1 VIKVATK
8 TIEQTVDINAS
19 PHDVY
24 EAYMDSEKHTEF
36 TGAKASVSPEIGGE
50 FSAYDGALRGT
61 ILELVPDAKIV
72 QTWRGS
78 DDGWVPG
85 HFSTATFSLEAIDG
99 GTRLTFVQTRVP
111 EKSFE
116 QISQGWQTFYWP
128 KIKQWLES

>member
-1 VIKVATK
+1 MVATK
-8 TIEQTVDINAS
+8 TIEQSVTFNAS

-24 EAYMDSEKHTEF
+24 EALMDSEKHSQF
-36 TGAKASVSPEIGGE
+36 TGAKASISREVGGS
-50 FSAYDGALRGT
+50 FTAYDGMLSGT

-85 HFSTATFSLEAIDG
+85 HYSTATFSLEALNG
-99 GTRLTFVQTRVP
+99 GTRLTFTQTGVP
-111 EKSFE
+111 EQSYE

-128 KIKQWLES
+128 KMKQMLES

>member
-1 VIKVATK
+1 MVATK